1 MKRFIIGLLI
11 LGAIVVAVATIRK
24 RRSGSDVGGDELAS
38 DMFAKG
44 SGPAEEALDTVAEAA
59 TDTKEAAADAASK
72 ASDDITVVVEEA
84 ERSTS

>member
-11 LGAIVVAVATIRK
+11 LGAIVAVVATARK
-24 RRSGSDVGGDELAS
+24 RRSGSDVGWDELAS
-38 DMFAKG
+38 DTLAKE
-44 SGPAEEALDTVAEAA
+44 SDSAEKALDTVTEAA
-59 TDTKEAAADAASK
+59 TDTKEAAADAANK